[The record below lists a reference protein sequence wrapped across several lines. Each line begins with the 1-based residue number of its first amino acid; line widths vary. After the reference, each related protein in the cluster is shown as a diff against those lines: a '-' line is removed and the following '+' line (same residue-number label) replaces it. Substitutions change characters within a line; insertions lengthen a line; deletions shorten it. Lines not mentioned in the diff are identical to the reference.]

1 MTCTSDLTGQ
11 NLGGRTLTPG
21 VYCFDG
27 DAQLT
32 GSALTLSGTGP
43 WIFRVG
49 GALTTAA
56 PVTVT
61 GSTQEC
67 DGSSVFWVVEEE
79 ATIGAGTA
87 FVGNVLA
94 QMGVTLGAGADMDGR
109 ALALDPTSTVVLN
122 GNEITACS
130 FGSPLPAHAPV
141 KVTGGGQI
149 SVPDPDS
156 AGRANYGFNAKP
168 EAAGGGSGHLNYNN
182 HVTGLHVNGTVTD
195 VDVVTINS
203 DGSPKMVRFSGTCQ
217 NSATCTFSVTVE
229 DNGEPAVND
238 RFGIVVVGSE
248 SDEST
253 PDRVVSNGNI
263 QVHLG
268 LTSTLNAQ
276 SFRAGDVMSVS
287 VSMTPGTGSPN
298 VDAYLV
304 LRLPNGQ
311 LLSLTPSGL
320 VPGLSPLARN
330 VTPVNFRGVIAS
342 LAIPA
347 GTPAGTYAWL
357 SGHTAAG
364 TLNLVSEI
372 SELRFTIAP

>member
-1 MTCTSDLTGQ
+1 
-11 NLGGRTLTPG
+11 
-21 VYCFDG
+21 
-27 DAQLT
+27 
-32 GSALTLSGTGP
+32 
-43 WIFRVG
+43 
-49 GALTTAA
+49 
-56 PVTVT
+56 
-61 GSTQEC
+61 
-67 DGSSVFWVVEEE
+67 
-79 ATIGAGTA
+79 
-87 FVGNVLA
+87 
-94 QMGVTLGAGADMDGR
+94 
-109 ALALDPTSTVVLN
+109 
-122 GNEITACS
+122 
-130 FGSPLPAHAPV
+130 
-141 KVTGGGQI
+141 
-149 SVPDPDS
+149 
-156 AGRANYGFNAKP
+156 
-168 EAAGGGSGHLNYNN
+168 
-182 HVTGLHVNGTVTD
+182 
-195 VDVVTINS
+195 
-203 DGSPKMVRFSGTCQ
+203 MVRFSGTCQ

-364 TLNLVSEI
+364 THNLVSEI